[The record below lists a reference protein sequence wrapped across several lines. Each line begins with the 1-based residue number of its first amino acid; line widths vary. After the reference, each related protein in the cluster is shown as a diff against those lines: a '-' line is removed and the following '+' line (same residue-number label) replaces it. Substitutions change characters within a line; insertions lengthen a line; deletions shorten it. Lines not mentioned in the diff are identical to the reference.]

1 MKRFGAASSVMMAGA
16 AMVASAG
23 SALAVDPWADSVV
36 SYTAGTGADSNYLNA
51 STALGSPERVS
62 GENTPFGSFPGSVTP
77 FAGAY
82 GIDEIVSIGA
92 GGSLVVRFDE
102 PVTDDPMNPYGLDL
116 IVFGNSFFTTN
127 DFVNP
132 RVSGIA
138 ADGGQIA
145 VSADGTNWFSVSGAA
160 DGLFPTLGYLDETQ
174 PFGGP
179 AGSVPS
185 DFTKP
190 VNPAFDPTNLSL
202 AQLIAGYDG
211 SGGGFGVDIA
221 STGLSQINFVRIE
234 LPMGGMGN
242 VEIDAFSDVSPVP
255 GPGGLAVMLGMGGM
269 LCVRRRK

>member
-1 MKRFGAASSVMMAGA
+1 MMAGA